1 MAYKLAEAY
10 VEFSQKGVNAVRSGV
25 DRIKGSFASAASS
38 ANLLAAGV
46 AAIGT
51 GVAVRGLWSFVEAA
65 AEAERQ
71 TAKLAAVL
79 ASTGGVSGQTV
90 ASLEA
95 HASALQKVTAFEDD
109 TVKGA
114 QAVLLTFKKIAG
126 DTFPRAT
133 EAALD
138 LATVF
143 EGDLKG
149 AAMMVGKALEDPVR
163 GITALRRAGVSFT
176 KDQQEVIKSL
186 VETGKAAEAQGMI
199 LKEISSQV
207 GGAARKVGETTAG
220 QVAQFKNAV
229 GDVAEAIGVELLPA
243 VKAAADYFK
252 GLETGKFGRMVANA
266 KAELAGVEADENQFG
281 KIGKRMRE
289 AESALEYQQARDELE
304 ALLARKRVEAD
315 AERAE
320 ADSSWNWWTKS
331 ANERDAMKAR
341 ANATE
346 KAWEDAS
353 RRLKDE
359 TTQRGW
365 GELPEVSP
373 STIEAKKKAEF
384 QALKEQGRQK
394 EAEWFGQRALGT
406 MKEFESLKNVDF
418 DSLKKIEAQNAHM
431 VRIQEQ
437 QRDYLRDIAGMAALK
452 EITDQMARFE

>member
-25 DRIKGSFASAASS
+25 DRIKGSVAGATAS
-38 ANLLAAGV
+38 LQGMAG
-46 AAIGT
+46 AIGLL
-51 GVAVRGLWSFVEAA
+51 GGAVSLRGLWSFVEAA
-65 AEAERQ
+65 SEAERQ
-71 TAKLAAVL
+71 TAKLQAVL
-79 ASTGGVSGQTV
+79 ASTNAVSGQTV
-90 ASLEA
+90 DSLEA

-109 TVKGA
+109 TIKGA
-114 QAVLLTFKKIAG
+114 QAVLLTFKKIGGEA
-126 DTFPRAT
+126 FPQAT

-176 KDQQEVIKSL
+176 KDQQDVIKSL
-186 VETGKAAEAQGMI
+186 VETGKAAEAQAMI
-199 LKEISSQV
+199 LKEINSQV
-207 GGAARKVGETTAG
+207 GGSARKVGDTTFG
-220 QVAQFKNAV
+220 QIEQLKNAL
-229 GDVAEAIGVELLPA
+229 GDLAEEIGGKITPA
-243 VKAAADYFK
+243 VRAMADVMEAFMW
-252 GLETGKFGRMVANA
+252 KFGGRAEGEKMV
-266 KAELAGVEADENQFG
+266 LDRLS
-281 KIGKRMRE
+281 KIE
-289 AESALEYQQARDELE
+289 QQALGVTSQEE
-304 ALLARKRVEAD
+304 A
-315 AERAE
+315 
-320 ADSSWNWWTKS
+320 
-331 ANERDAMKAR
+331 
-341 ANATE
+341 
-346 KAWEDAS
+346 
-353 RRLKDE
+353 RRLMA
-359 TTQRGW
+359 QRRGAVHDLMRYNYNQDQIPASVF
-365 GELPEVSP
+365 GSKAYQNFMQGLPEKSQT
-373 STIEAKKKAEF
+373 TIEAEKRAEF